1 VNARHCCRIETP
13 GGKNA
18 LPPASSRLRRGGAV
32 AVWIVPSATLALLPK
47 CPACIAAYV
56 AIGTGIGISL
66 PTAARLQT
74 LLLAACVGSLSYL
87 AAKLVHRLI
96 DVMFTTKGMAQRAR
110 PVVGA
115 GSVGGAL
122 SLPQTQLVPVRRR
135 SSCNA
140 RAA

>member
-1 VNARHCCRIETP
+1 M
-13 GGKNA
+13 
-18 LPPASSRLRRGGAV
+18 RRGGAV
-32 AVWIVPSATLALLPK
+32 AGWIVPSATLALLPK
-47 CPACIAAYV
+47 CPACLAAYV

-74 LLLAACVGSLSYL
+74 LLVISCVGSLSYL

-96 DVMFTTKGMAQRAR
+96 DVIFTTKGMAQREG

-122 SLPQTQLVPVRRR
+122 
-135 SSCNA
+135 A
-140 RAA
+140 RGLAPAIR